1 VSRSPSQKPHV
12 LAELGF
18 EHWFADG
25 LSRGRVHV
33 VPGMLV
39 PGTQI
44 VRIGLLAVLA
54 DLASGQP
61 ETGPVTPTTD
71 LSVHVA
77 RLRPMET
84 ITLAARVLKSGATL
98 MFVETLLRAD
108 DDPEPFATS
117 LATFMSR
124 PVVQMPPLEPAEA
137 RLSQPLH
144 ERIGAVVLRPGVA
157 ELALRDDILNDHH
170 HGTVQGGLLAA
181 LAEICATSLWGHGE
195 AVGEAHLVTD
205 LDIRYLNRVKVGP
218 VRASAQIV
226 VDGWRGTVV
235 DVTLVDAGS
244 GMRPVAHATT
254 TCIPLRVANAAVAGT
269 PP

>member
-1 VSRSPSQKPHV
+1 
-12 LAELGF
+12 
-18 EHWFADG
+18 
-25 LSRGRVHV
+25 
-33 VPGMLV
+33 
-39 PGTQI
+39 
-44 VRIGLLAVLA
+44 
-54 DLASGQP
+54 
-61 ETGPVTPTTD
+61 
-71 LSVHVA
+71 
-77 RLRPMET
+77 
-84 ITLAARVLKSGATL
+84 
-98 MFVETLLRAD
+98 
-108 DDPEPFATS
+108 
-117 LATFMSR
+117 MSR